1 MRDVL
6 AGRPRIELLA
16 TDVDGVLTDGGMYWS
31 ADGQMLKRFD
41 VKDGYGLARLRDSGV
56 RIVFITTDTSEI
68 GQARGERL
76 RVTEVCVGVRD
87 KRECLQGMMERW
99 DLRPEQV
106 VFVGDDLPD
115 LAVRDLVG
123 TFLAPADAVDE
134 VRAQADGVTTAPG
147 GRGAMREI
155 CDAILKHNAA
165 LDDSLAGDQS
175 A

>member
-1 MRDVL
+1 MRNVL
-6 AGRPRIELLA
+6 AGKPRIELLA
-16 TDVDGVLTDGGMYWS
+16 TDVDGVLTDGGTYWS

-76 RVTEVCVGVRD
+76 RVTEVCVGVKD

-99 DLRPEQV
+99 NLRPEQV
-106 VFVGDDLPD
+106 VFVGDDLLD
-115 LAVRDLVG
+115 LAVRGLAG

-134 VRAQADGVTTAPG
+134 VRVQADAVTTAPG
-147 GRGAMREI
+147 GRGAIREI
-155 CDAILKHNAA
+155 CDAILEHNTVV
-165 LDDSLAGDQS
+165 DDGLAGDQS

>member
-6 AGRPRIELLA
+6 AGKPRIELLA

-41 VKDGYGLARLRDSGV
+41 VKDGYGMARLRDSGV

-76 RVTEVCVGVRD
+76 RVTEVCVGVKD
-87 KRECLQGMMERW
+87 KRECLRGLMERW
-99 DLRPEQV
+99 GLQPEQV
-106 VFVGDDLPD
+106 VFAGDDLLD
-115 LAVRDLVG
+115 MVVRDLVG
-123 TFLAPADAVDE
+123 TFLAPADAVPQ
-134 VRAQADGVTTAPG
+134 VRTQADGVTAAPG

-155 CDAILKHNAA
+155 CDAILEHNASMA
-165 LDDSLAGDQS
+165 ADVPGEQGA
-175 A
+175 